1 VVHRASTRLRSCDA
15 RGGAGAS
22 EVRTRRSRARARD
35 WWFVAGGTGI
45 VDVVSVFGVTER
57 ARRIVRVLE
66 RSDEKGVIKAG
77 MCV

>member
-1 VVHRASTRLRSCDA
+1 MRKASTRLRSCDA
-15 RGGAGAS
+15 TGGIGAS

-35 WWFVAGGTGI
+35 WWFGSEGAGI
-45 VDVVSVFGVTER
+45 VAASVSGVAESARIVVSVS
-57 ARRIVRVLE
+57 E